1 MQRCVDEHNVVVAD
15 SFCKNLPA
23 ATQPGP
29 SGMGG
34 MPLIIPYRYYYG
46 GYGGYGLGSSVGGG
60 GYVPYGGHS
69 YSTSGGVS
77 RGGGFFGGGAHS
89 SGTSRGGFGSSFG
102 GGGHGGGE

>member
-1 MQRCVDEHNVVVAD
+1 MQRCVDEKNVVVAD
-15 SFCKNLPA
+15 NFCKNLPA
-23 ATQPGP
+23 AGQATP

-34 MPLIIPYRYYYG
+34 MPLIFPYRYYYG

-60 GYVPYGGHS
+60 GFSPYGGHN

-77 RGGGFFGGGAHS
+77 RGGGFFGGSHS